1 MLCEGTGSFVTLPLH
16 WYMKRSSSGW
26 SVLVIGMEA
35 ASCVQPQATQ
45 HRASRQNSS
54 SRGSHSFAVRGDSSG
69 ARRHKTH
76 RRASTP
82 VDLGRSSTPDRRRS
96 SGGPSESGA
105 GRQKTH
111 GRTSTPV
118 DHARSTTPEHLS
130 DNGDVSSESAFLYEL
145 SFVSHQTLKLR
156 CVVV

>member
-1 MLCEGTGSFVTLPLH
+1 MVVDAVRRNREFRHTPATLIH
-16 WYMKRSSSGW
+16 
-26 SVLVIGMEA
+26 EA
-35 ASCVQPQATQ
+35 IKQWLKCAGDRDGGRLLRAAMTHQ
-45 HRASRQNSS
+45 HRASRHNSS
-54 SRGSHSFAVRGDSSG
+54 SRGSHSFAVRGGSSG

-82 VDLGRSSTPDRRRS
+82 VDLGRSPTPDRRRS

-118 DHARSTTPEHLS
+118 DHARSTTPEHLL
-130 DNGDVSSESAFLYEL
+130 DNGDVSSESDD
-145 SFVSHQTLKLR
+145 
-156 CVVV
+156 